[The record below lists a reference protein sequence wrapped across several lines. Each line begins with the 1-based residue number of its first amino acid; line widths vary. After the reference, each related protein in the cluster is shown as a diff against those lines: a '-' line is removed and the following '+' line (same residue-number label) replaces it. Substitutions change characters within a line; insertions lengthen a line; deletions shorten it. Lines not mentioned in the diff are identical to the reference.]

1 MKSTLLIGEPMGL
14 LAARETGPFDEVS
27 SWDFFT
33 AGAEMN
39 VAIGI
44 SRLGQPVSYITKL
57 GTDPFGSKIIKALQA
72 NGIDTSLITFS
83 DDRKTGFMLKSRADE
98 GDPEIYYYRKGSAAS
113 TLNTDDIEKLDLTDA
128 DWIHATGITPALTE
142 ETRSAIR
149 RLEKKAH
156 EEGLKFSF
164 DPNLRPQLWNSTQEM
179 ADFMNEMA
187 AKSDIFMPGIKECE
201 ICIGKTDPEEAAQT
215 YLDQGCPCV
224 IIKLGGDGAYYATK
238 TESGYVPGFKVENIV
253 DTVGAGDGFAAGV
266 VSALKEGLPLDQAVL
281 RGNAIGAIQLTS
293 KSDNEG
299 LPTREELDAF
309 MAGDPDWRKTK

>member
-14 LAARETGPFDEVS
+14 LAARECGPFEEVG

-57 GTDPFGSKIIKALQA
+57 GTDPFGKKVIKALET
-72 NGIDTSLITFS
+72 NGIDTSLITYCN
-83 DDRKTGFMLKSRADE
+83 DRNTGFMLKSRADE
-98 GDPEIYYYRKGSAAS
+98 GDPDIYYYRKGSAAS
-113 TLNTDDIEKLDLTDA
+113 TLSRKDIENLDLSSA
-128 DWIHATGITPALTE
+128 DWVHATGITPALTE

-149 RLEKKAH
+149 TLEKRAH
-156 EEGLKFSF
+156 EEGLTFSF

-187 AKSDIFMPGIKECE
+187 AKSDYFMPGIKECE
-201 ICIGKTDPEEAAQT
+201 ICIGKSDPEEAAKA
-215 YLDQGCPCV
+215 YLDLGCPCI
-224 IIKLGGDGAYYATK
+224 IIKLGGDGAYYATPK
-238 TESGYVPGFKVENIV
+238 TSGYVPGFKVEQIV

-266 VSALKEGLPLDQAVL
+266 ISALKEGLPIDQAVL

-299 LPTREELDAF
+299 LPDRDELSAF
-309 MAGDPDWRKTK
+309 MASDPDWRKE